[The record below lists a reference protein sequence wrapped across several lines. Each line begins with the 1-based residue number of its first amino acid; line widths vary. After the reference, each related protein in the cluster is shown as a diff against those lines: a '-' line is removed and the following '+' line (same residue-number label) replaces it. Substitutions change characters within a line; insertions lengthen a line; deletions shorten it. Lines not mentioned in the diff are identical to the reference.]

1 MDTLAL
7 SQTDTR
13 RLEKL
18 ALAAGRTP
26 RAVLKHV
33 LRDGFAATE
42 DAVQKTVARMR
53 SGKRVEHQKAML
65 QLDRMIGHHGR
76 DKKKAA

>member
-7 SQTDTR
+7 SQSDTR
-13 RLEKL
+13 RLAKL

-42 DAVQKTVARMR
+42 EAVQKTVARVQ
-53 SGKRVEHQKAML
+53 SGQRVEHQEAML
-65 QLDRMIGHHGR
+65 QLDRLIEHHGR
-76 DKKKAA
+76 TKKKAA